1 MNEEGLSVYDIGLSL
16 SVHEVLTE
24 MAASDKLP
32 LDMTQLDI
40 IDVFRMAKESINKKK
55 NEDVYE
61 EGDVYFPIE
70 ITPEGEVVI
79 HRSIWD
85 DVSEE
90 IKKKNPNHKAFR
102 TLREALNYLHS
113 NTNYE
118 KVKYYDSQTF
128 KIIDIEI

>member
-1 MNEEGLSVYDIGLSL
+1 MNGEVLSAYDIGLSV
-16 SVHEVLTE
+16 SVHKVLTE
-24 MAASDKLP
+24 MAALDRLP

-40 IDVFRMAKESINKKK
+40 IDVFRVAKESIGKMKK
-55 NEDVYE
+55 EDVYK

-90 IKKKNPNHKAFR
+90 IKKKNPNQKVFR
-102 TLREALNYLHS
+102 TLREALNYLRYS
-113 NTNYE
+113 TLYE
-118 KVKYYDSQTF
+118 VVKYYDSKSFQT
-128 KIIDIEI
+128 IEIEI